1 MNEQKQKHNN
11 INENI
16 IKNNNK
22 SGIIKSNINNIIYIK
37 NNEAKTNIN
46 QNFTIKK
53 NNAKNGQYIS
63 RLNTEQSIHN
73 TQYNLQNSEKTKN
86 NTIDIYKVNFPNK
99 NKIYTMNS
107 HECLTRNKLYKN
119 LRIKTSN
126 QSREKDNIY
135 NLKNIINNRSNKNN
149 YSLRLSLNNNFTYK
163 SIFNNN
169 EIIKKLEISSI
180 NRNNLYRPIYST
192 TESYIHKYNNKN

>member
-1 MNEQKQKHNN
+1 MIVKNYLIIKQKHNN

-37 NNEAKTNIN
+37 NNEAKPNIN

-99 NKIYTMNS
+99 NIIYTMNF

-126 QSREKDNIY
+126 QSKEKNNIY
-135 NLKNIINNRSNKNN
+135 NLKNIISNRSNKNN

-163 SIFNNN
+163 SIFN
-169 EIIKKLEISSI
+169 KKLEISSI

-192 TESYIHKYNNKN
+192 IEPYIHKYNNKN